1 MTHNTQIVKRDGDI
15 ETIFN
20 TGRTNDGEIYI
31 DIRVYK
37 TGDVI
42 DVGDITITQKEY
54 DQINDTLGQN
64 PAQDNLKRF
73 KCPEC
78 GDIVTEDDI
87 LEDLTTGGFGMCL
100 CLFGNG
106 QRTLV
111 RYEPYISDE
120 LTPSITPAETE
131 LIRTVRNLCGE

>member
-1 MTHNTQIVKRDGDI
+1 MSHNTQIIKRSEDI
-15 ETIFN
+15 ETILN

-42 DVGDITITQKEY
+42 DVGDITITQAQW
-54 DQINDTLGQN
+54 DTINN
-64 PAQDNLKRF
+64 NLNTTEKTQKLY

-87 LEDLTTGGFGMCL
+87 LEDLTTGGFGCCL
-100 CLFGNG
+100 CKFGNG
-106 QRTLV
+106 QRVLV
-111 RYEPYISDE
+111 RYESYIKGVLE
-120 LTPSITPAETE
+120 PPLAPHEIE
-131 LIRTVRNLCGE
+131 LINAVRELRGE